1 MRGDRPL
8 HTGAVRPLQVRQS
21 QLLCFWPGAD
31 AEVAG
36 VAGEPVTELMMGS
49 DAGSGAAGPR
59 WGIFSR
65 VNSNNSLVAFGIATS
80 LGHSR
85 ASAFS
90 FII

>member
-1 MRGDRPL
+1 MPGDRPL

-36 VAGEPVTELMMGS
+36 VAGEPVTELMVGS
-49 DAGSGAAGPR
+49 DTGSGAAGPR
-59 WGIFSR
+59 WGTFSR